1 MSKKILAFY
10 SPYPGA
16 GKSTAARYL
25 ADATDGI
32 SLSFAD
38 PLGDIINFVL
48 ADMGL
53 IGKYRWE
60 TLRSE
65 MKETPL
71 PELGGASIRKMLL
84 AFGAA
89 GRGIYPNIWVDCMKH
104 ELENTYFPAY
114 FIDDLRFPNE
124 YDMLR
129 EAGAK
134 IVRIV
139 NPGREIVPSEAE
151 TMLEDRD
158 FDWAIVN
165 DTMLGSGHY
174 HTKIDKMMAALFGG
188 TPS

>member
-1 MSKKILAFY
+1 MRKRILAFY

-16 GKSTAARYL
+16 GKTTATKYL
-25 ADATDGI
+25 AGYTDGI

-139 NPGREIVPSEAE
+139 NPGREIISAEAE
-151 TMLEDRD
+151 TLLEGRD
-158 FDWAIVN
+158 FDAQLIN
-165 DTMLGSGHY
+165 DPLRGAGHY
-174 HTKIDKMMAALFGG
+174 HAQLDALLAALFGG